1 MKKLNAKSNH
11 FNWISLFW
19 KKSNQRYTSAVL
31 IFTYL
36 LTFFSPIFTLSAQVA
51 VPVLNNQQF
60 QNQDLMEAYAIAD
73 RQATSVE
80 HWDTLV
86 NSYLYNLYTNWQEA
100 ADAKI
105 TEFVAAVNTSDAYNS
120 VEAYKEY
127 VYNGLQS
134 QKAILEQNWME
145 EAETSIQLRRE
156 SFLLSNTLSTYNS
169 VEVNST
175 QTQTNL
181 GTNPN
186 QNVIDQAQ
194 EAVRIAR
201 EQWEREHANAVAS
214 GLFQYELAIGSADRT
229 YDNLVSQIATT
240 ESQFLTQLENLRTY
254 ENNVRTQIST
264 KVNQLQAYLASN
276 SVFYQTDANGTP
288 IIDNNHLTSDGQNLK
303 SLMTQMQD
311 AIANKSSLTTISGM
325 LKDYLA
331 AQESVAASN
340 KAYWQGRVYGVSDL
354 NNIISAANVG
364 NNYLSDGVIAAIK
377 SYYDNGNDVNA
388 LKSFINQKLGLNT
401 NFKYVQS
408 ISSID
413 IVGISSNYN
422 PYPVTIGSGGVGESY
437 SSVGDAAFTYWA
449 TGCGYWGVFLCIT
462 QDFQEES
469 VRTKLEFTLYDA
481 NADSN
486 ASAWGSYST
495 SLDGMVTTWGSSV
508 IPAISNWESQV
519 SLYASQYAAWKAQ
532 SESILAEAA
541 LTRDA
546 EVSGI
551 SEARANWL
559 SKMNALQQSGE
570 VVWGTVESSLS
581 EKANSIQ
588 EAVKNGISG
597 QELANFISN
606 KASDLTEI
614 LSVLPQKSNVELDTT
629 LIQTAGL
636 QAPQVSDSFFTA
648 ANNSFLT
655 DLGSIQQFMQTLDKS
670 FTGAQNLALAN
681 SMNTLAENATTNG
694 MSQVYNSL
702 TAAGLNVSYNSQ
714 GNLVVTQS
722 IYNGQANLREGA
734 DATSASSYDAGMS
747 NYSTVVVAPES
758 FKLANTGGLFD
769 TWENSSIFNEFQSNS
784 SQFSASFNQAT
795 AAMTASLNEVG
806 KMNERGA
813 EAFQA
818 SANSQANTAQM
829 IKSLAE
835 TLATGGTVQSWA
847 KSQAEG
853 YVKSQV
859 AEAISRAT
867 GGAVSADLI
876 VAFLNKRQA
885 DKAKKEAAR
894 KKTIQTVATVVA
906 VAAAVVVTVC
916 TAGAGV
922 GPASAGAS
930 AVAGGGGTAAAATTA
945 TVATTSTSIVGS
957 IGSAVVSSV
966 ASAASAVGTF
976 VTTTLPTFVAS
987 LPSMAMSGISAVMG
1001 SGYAMTAVA
1010 VNTVVQ
1016 TAAGYELGGMDGA
1029 AAGFVNGV
1037 AVSGAAFGV
1046 GFNVTENNGSFG
1058 ASLGVVTTGGV
1069 TAGVGITSNG
1079 VLSGN
1084 VGYTVVGGG
1093 TGPSPVSVNLNSN
1106 GEYSGNVNLPVPYVP
1121 EVGFGASFGSGQAT
1135 EVTLVGNVG
1144 NGTAVQVGTGGVGVA
1159 TTVGNAVANVG
1170 VDFNGNVSGGV
1181 TFVNSPTTNYGVS
1194 FGTGE
1199 PTVITV
1205 NTGNT
1210 NAVLG
1215 PDGLEI
1221 NSTAGGAT
1229 TVINVNADGEFSGN
1243 VTSGTAGVTYG
1254 VSFGSGEGTTVVA
1267 TDGTTSVQ
1275 VGPDGAS
1282 LTSTAG
1288 GVATS
1293 VSLDSNGN
1301 VSGSVDA
1308 GGTTVGVGPNGVSVT
1323 TEIDGD
1329 QVSVDSNGNTTIN
1342 GSTPEELINSIDL
1355 TNPLTYGITQ
1365 EAFADLTAGLA
1376 IDEVNGFIDFLN
1388 SYPGDLAAI
1397 GLSGMLGA
1405 YLLTI
1410 GRKEEEEY
1418 EFEENE
1424 DEEGSEEVSN
1434 EEYEDSDYE
1443 EGSIE
1448 DSEGSSEEGKDT
1460 PTSGSNGDV
1469 VVTERGDNI
1478 KIEEEITLIKHNSL
1492 DFKKGANL
1500 KKKQEADYQAI
1511 KVAEKEVKDNIR
1523 AKEVAENKI
1532 KELNIKIADLKKIDP
1547 KDNRIVGL
1555 TNELNVFTG
1564 VKNTAEAKLKSDP
1577 VKKAKDKFKITQR
1590 EINDYIKTYEKLPT
1604 NDNEMFK
1611 EASSRKEYDR
1621 FMNLTLEQSNRRNEQ
1636 IEQEK
1641 ARSEAALEAWKVAQR
1656 ERDTADK
1663 ELIAEEAKYKNTYNK
1678 NKEIIA
1684 ANKEYTTALAAADKK
1699 YKEIIQKKGDEK
1711 VAKAE
1716 LEKSKIEAKKE
1727 LDKTI
1732 ESILKNNQE
1741 LVSAKSLLDTARS
1754 NATAKNVAYEN
1765 AWKDEQKEF
1774 EVSIQRSI
1782 KESHQI
1788 LDKFYENKIKLDPS
1802 KKEVLLKEL
1811 NAQKNKIIEKYK
1823 VSYVIGSTVG
1833 NDIKPDLI
1841 AKFTD
1846 PIARKKEWVKKNITY
1861 INTNKEFADLKD
1873 RVEVKGNQML
1883 IKGEDGTQSGVIN
1896 LGTESVYQ
1904 FTKFEASV
1912 LVVSDKAGD
1921 PFKWNDETGRYEYIQ
1936 NGSNTCQTYT
1946 LAEQMQYAG
1955 IKLRDSGRSIVQE
1968 LAKLELEQGLTGK
1981 MSTKTIDS
1989 YNKILEPYGYT
2000 TKFLPGNSLEDHSA
2014 AIKAELLKGNIVN
2027 SGLDRN
2033 GPIKSSA
2040 GIMEPQKDSN
2050 GDLKPRAGHRVNIVG
2065 YDDEKGEWIVND
2077 SANQADLI
2085 RIPYGDY
2092 ELGKGWSEVLVKLR

>member
-11 FNWISLFW
+11 FTWISLFW

-156 SFLLSNTLSTYNS
+156 SFLLTNTLSTYNS

-519 SLYASQYAAWKAQ
+519 SLYESQYAAWKAQ

-546 EVSGI
+546 EVTGI

-581 EKANSIQ
+581 EKAISIQ

-597 QELANFISN
+597 QELVNFISN

-629 LIQTAGL
+629 LIQSAGL

-670 FTGAQNLALAN
+670 FIGAQNLALAN

-987 LPSMAMSGISAVMG
+987 LPSMAMSGISAVLG

-1069 TAGVGITSNG
+1069 NAGVGITSNG
-1079 VLSGN
+1079 VVSGN
-1084 VGYTVVGGG
+1084 VGYTLVGGG

-1159 TTVGNAVANVG
+1159 TTVGNAVATVG
-1170 VDFNGNVSGGV
+1170 VDFNGNVGGGV
-1181 TFVNSPTTNYGVS
+1181 TVINSPSSNYGVS

-1205 NTGNT
+1205 NTGTT

-1215 PDGLEI
+1215 PDGLAI
-1221 NSTAGGAT
+1221 NTTVGGAT
-1229 TVINVNADGEFSGN
+1229 TTVNVGADGEFSGN

-1267 TDGTTSVQ
+1267 TNGTTNVQ

-1293 VSLDSNGN
+1293 VNLDSNGN

-1308 GGTTVGVGPNGVSVT
+1308 GGTVVGVGPNGVSVT
-1323 TEIDGD
+1323 TEIDGE

-1355 TNPLTYGITQ
+1355 TNPLTYGVTQ

-1424 DEEGSEEVSN
+1424 DASEDVSD
-1434 EEYEDSDYE
+1434 EEYEDSEYE

-1448 DSEGSSEEGKDT
+1448 DSEGSSEEGTDT

-1469 VVTERGDNI
+1469 VVTERQAVNINGDGKPSLPDSYTVQVAKYELSPTQMESLASIKANI
-1478 KIEEEITLIKHNSL
+1478 LKFTVQKKENIDKIAKLDSSLVEPKRDLVTLKENLQKKEGEFTQKETELKNSVPKLTKNQIKQELKKETEEISK
-1492 DFKKGANL
+1492 L
-1500 KKKQEADYQAI
+1500 KQQ
-1511 KVAEKEVKDNIR
+1511 
-1523 AKEVAENKI
+1523 
-1532 KELNIKIADLKKIDP
+1532 
-1547 KDNRIVGL
+1547 
-1555 TNELNVFTG
+1555 
-1564 VKNTAEAKLKSDP
+1564 VKN
-1577 VKKAKDKFKITQR
+1577 
-1590 EINDYIKTYEKLPT
+1590 
-1604 NDNEMFK
+1604 
-1611 EASSRKEYDR
+1611 
-1621 FMNLTLEQSNRRNEQ
+1621 
-1636 IEQEK
+1636 
-1641 ARSEAALEAWKVAQR
+1641 
-1656 ERDTADK
+1656 
-1663 ELIAEEAKYKNTYNK
+1663 
-1678 NKEIIA
+1678 
-1684 ANKEYTTALAAADKK
+1684 
-1699 YKEIIQKKGDEK
+1699 
-1711 VAKAE
+1711 AKAE
-1716 LEKSKIEAKKE
+1716 VYKF
-1727 LDKTI
+1727 
-1732 ESILKNNQE
+1732 ES
-1741 LVSAKSLLDTARS
+1741 
-1754 NATAKNVAYEN
+1754 
-1765 AWKDEQKEF
+1765 
-1774 EVSIQRSI
+1774 
-1782 KESHQI
+1782 QI
-1788 LDKFYENKIKLDPS
+1788 LLIKAEEMGMFKKQPLTEMQKSAFIDLFDEKGSSYES
-1802 KKEVLLKEL
+1802 
-1811 NAQKNKIIEKYK
+1811 
-1823 VSYVIGSTVG
+1823 
-1833 NDIKPDLI
+1833 
-1841 AKFTD
+1841 
-1846 PIARKKEWVKKNITY
+1846 
-1861 INTNKEFADLKD
+1861 INTNRAMAAFYLNDQKLLNIQPEDSITNTRTVVEKEISTYQGQGKEEGNGFIRTHELNGYFITMPGNPNDPVTSSPGPRRDLVTGKEGKKHEGFD
-1873 RVEVKGNQML
+1873 VASKTGTIIGFPVNGKVVDVRVENNLRSPYAGYAYGQRV
-1883 IKGEDGTQSGVIN
+1883 VI
-1896 LGTESVYQ
+1896 Q
-1904 FTKFEASV
+1904 
-1912 LVVSDKAGD
+1912 AGD
-1921 PFKWNDETGRYEYIQ
+1921 ENSEYGFSISHSSKILVEKGQDIYAGQAVCLSGNSGKAVGETGEHTHVEIMKKKDGKWVSLP
-1936 NGSNTCQTYT
+1936 NPTKEDMEALEKLG
-1946 LAEQMQYAG
+1946 LA
-1955 IKLRDSGRSIVQE
+1955 
-1968 LAKLELEQGLTGK
+1968 
-1981 MSTKTIDS
+1981 TKI
-1989 YNKILEPYGYT
+1989 
-2000 TKFLPGNSLEDHSA
+2000 
-2014 AIKAELLKGNIVN
+2014 
-2027 SGLDRN
+2027 
-2033 GPIKSSA
+2033 
-2040 GIMEPQKDSN
+2040 
-2050 GDLKPRAGHRVNIVG
+2050 
-2065 YDDEKGEWIVND
+2065 
-2077 SANQADLI
+2077 
-2085 RIPYGDY
+2085 
-2092 ELGKGWSEVLVKLR
+2092 